1 MTIAV
6 GDTAPDFVLRDQDR
20 QEVKLSDYRGKK
32 VVLMFY
38 PFAFSGI
45 CTPEVCEI
53 RDRRADFVNDDT
65 QVLSVSIDS
74 VFALK
79 AFAAAEGVDY
89 PLLSDF
95 WPHGAVAQAY
105 GVFDDAIGVAH
116 RATFVIDRE
125 GVVRWSVLNPISE
138 ARNADDYIKAL
149 AEVD

>member
-1 MTIAV
+1 MIGI
-6 GDTAPDFVLRDQDR
+6 GDTAPDFVLRDQSR
-20 QEVKLSDYRGKK
+20 QEVRLSDYRGKK

-74 VFALK
+74 VHVLK
-79 AFAAAEGVDY
+79 AFAAAEGVEY

-116 RATFVIDRE
+116 RATFVIDRD

-149 AEVD
+149 AEID